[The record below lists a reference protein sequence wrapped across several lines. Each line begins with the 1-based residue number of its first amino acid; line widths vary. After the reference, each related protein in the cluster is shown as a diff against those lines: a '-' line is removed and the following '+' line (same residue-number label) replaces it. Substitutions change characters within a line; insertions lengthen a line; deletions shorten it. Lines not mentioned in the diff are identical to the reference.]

1 MLKHAHQGRK
11 GQTVIYCETQVQ
23 NNFKDKL
30 KRVRSPCSNPCTSR
44 IEATRAKFFAS
55 AKNKKR
61 LMTSA
66 ISGVSSTIRIAEVN
80 LEMAARNQFPL
91 QPGTDNV
98 EYQGNGTW
106 SIHHPKMINEQIE
119 NQVEGGIPAL
129 RPGDWDSV
137 VHTPPQN

>member
-23 NNFKDKL
+23 TNSL
-30 KRVRSPCSNPCTSR
+30 R
-44 IEATRAKFFAS
+44 IEA
-55 AKNKKR
+55 N
-61 LMTSA
+61 
-66 ISGVSSTIRIAEVN
+66 GVAF
-80 LEMAARNQFPL
+80 QL

-106 SIHHPKMINEQIE
+106 SIHHPKRINELIE